1 MNNWQLFIAAGLP
14 TLTVLVAMWRSDK
27 RMDGLDARL
36 DRMDARF
43 DHVEGRIDRVGDT
56 LHEIHLML
64 GRHDARLD
72 SLEKK

>member
-14 TLTVLVAMWRSDK
+14 TLTILVSIWRTDK
-27 RMDGLDARL
+27 RLDGIDARL
-36 DRMDARF
+36 DHLKVRL
-43 DHVEGRIDRVGDT
+43 EGRIDRVADT